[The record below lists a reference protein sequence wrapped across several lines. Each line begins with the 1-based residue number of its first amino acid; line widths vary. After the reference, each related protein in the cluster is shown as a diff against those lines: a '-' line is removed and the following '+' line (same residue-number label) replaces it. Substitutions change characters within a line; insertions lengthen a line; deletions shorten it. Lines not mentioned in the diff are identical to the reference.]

1 MKTRK
6 TTKASKTTKAEKKHM
21 PWTRAQ
27 DKKLLRLW
35 SQVKRGDNEHKERIA
50 AHLGRTKASC
60 AQRVSMLRKQERTAT
75 AVPQRT
81 AARQET
87 AVPQQKKEAQQYQLT
102 EPVVAFIEMHMDT
115 TTKEREQRLVIEDT
129 IEKLDIL
136 LARLRKVLE

>member
-6 TTKASKTTKAEKKHM
+6 TTKTSKTTKAEKKHM

-75 AVPQRT
+75 AAPQRT
-81 AARQET
+81 AT
-87 AVPQQKKEAQQYQLT
+87 AAPQRKEAQQYQLT

-115 TTKEREQRLVIEDT
+115 TAKEREQRLVIEDT

>member
-35 SQVKRGDNEHKERIA
+35 SQVKRGDNEHRERIA

-60 AQRVSMLRKQERTAT
+60 AQRVSMLRKQEKTA
-75 AVPQRT
+75 
-81 AARQET
+81 T
-87 AVPQQKKEAQQYQLT
+87 AVPQQKKEDQQYQLT

-115 TTKEREQRLVIEDT
+115 TAKEREQRLIIEDT

>member
-6 TTKASKTTKAEKKHM
+6 TTKASKTTKVEKKYM

-60 AQRVSMLRKQERTAT
+60 AQRVSILRKQERTTTAAPQRPAT
-75 AVPQRT
+75 AVPQ
-81 AARQET
+81 QEKEI
-87 AVPQQKKEAQQYQLT
+87 QQHQLT

-115 TTKEREQRLVIEDT
+115 IAKEREQRLVIQDT
-129 IEKLDIL
+129 IDKMEVL
-136 LARLRKVLE
+136 LARLKKVLE

>member
-1 MKTRK
+1 MKRKTNMKTNMK
-6 TTKASKTTKAEKKHM
+6 TTKAKRKYK

-35 SQVKRGDNEHKERIA
+35 TQVKRGDNEHKERIA

-87 AVPQQKKEAQQYQLT
+87 AVPQQKEVQQYQLT

-115 TTKEREQRLVIEDT
+115 TAKEREQRLVIQDT
-129 IEKLDIL
+129 IDKMEVL
-136 LARLRKVLE
+136 LGRLRKVLE